1 MPLRVICLHAMAPKR
16 VRILSAPATR
26 ARPANEQR
34 PAKRARTLPKD
45 CTRRRTPS
53 PVETSKRQRTLPR
66 PKLISRRL
74 SHVVWPPHSSI
85 RQGAEKSA
93 LITEGLTFDSETSSA
108 TTSSSS
114 GHQKGR
120 SRVLTNRKRN
130 RRKVITLLLG
140 NGDIVPNMTYLEQV
154 TVTVKTARRY
164 RKAIKSFLQWA
175 SHIRRGLLAEDS
187 ELDAALV
194 AYMDELF
201 LQGHQPDYGE
211 TLMAAVLW
219 KMPEFGR
226 HGQKKLARSWR
237 ALKGWRKKCPAR
249 TRRPHALALWWALA
263 WEMCRQGAWNMAVYL
278 VFTLSTYMRPS
289 EPLLIQCQDLVPPT
303 PGVSREWHVTLFPE
317 ERAARSKTYAVN
329 DSVCL
334 TTSLCPFLPELLETL
349 YNSRNQDELLFP
361 FTYADYLVMFDR
373 CRRQASLPK
382 MVPYQT
388 RHSGPACDIAKGF
401 RDRAGVKERGRW
413 KDDRSVQRYE
423 QRARLGQSFQQLS
436 PALKAHVLLCEERLG
451 ALLCGRL
458 RPEDLIWPGT
468 GA

>member
-1 MPLRVICLHAMAPKR
+1 
-16 VRILSAPATR
+16 
-26 ARPANEQR
+26 
-34 PAKRARTLPKD
+34 
-45 CTRRRTPS
+45 
-53 PVETSKRQRTLPR
+53 
-66 PKLISRRL
+66 
-74 SHVVWPPHSSI
+74 
-85 RQGAEKSA
+85 
-93 LITEGLTFDSETSSA
+93 
-108 TTSSSS
+108 
-114 GHQKGR
+114 
-120 SRVLTNRKRN
+120 
-130 RRKVITLLLG
+130 
-140 NGDIVPNMTYLEQV
+140 
-154 TVTVKTARRY
+154 
-164 RKAIKSFLQWA
+164 
-175 SHIRRGLLAEDS
+175 
-187 ELDAALV
+187 
-194 AYMDELF
+194 
-201 LQGHQPDYGE
+201 
-211 TLMAAVLW
+211 
-219 KMPEFGR
+219 
-226 HGQKKLARSWR
+226 
-237 ALKGWRKKCPAR
+237 
-249 TRRPHALALWWALA
+249 
-263 WEMCRQGAWNMAVYL
+263 
-278 VFTLSTYMRPS
+278 MRPS

-349 YNSRNQDELLFP
+349 YNSRKPDELLFP